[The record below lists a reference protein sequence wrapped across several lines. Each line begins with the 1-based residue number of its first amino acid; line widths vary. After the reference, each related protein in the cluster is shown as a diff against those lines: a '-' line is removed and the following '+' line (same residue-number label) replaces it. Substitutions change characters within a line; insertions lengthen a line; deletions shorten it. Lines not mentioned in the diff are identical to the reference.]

1 MKVGSPTTA
10 QSRGFVNSSIGLD
23 PLLPSD
29 QS

>member
-10 QSRGFVNSSIGLD
+10 QSGDFVNSSIGLD

-29 QS
+29 QF